1 MLTTI
6 LQHLIKHRFFGH
18 SGGPSSAPPSPQG
31 RKRRAATLIAA
42 TFSIVVGGG
51 LGNQDQA
58 SAQTAVYYGKIDE
71 TLRTDLVQ
79 WSAHYW
85 DRVDTGNTVKVGD
98 FKFTDPALN
107 TPLFNPARAVR
118 PTLEQLKLVSTLDCD
133 GVTVL
138 TPGFGNAAIA
148 NSFRQAMSEWKLV
161 TDSSTNASG
170 TAIHMNLITSAPA
183 GSGTTWEVIGNEVIS
198 TKLPWAGVAGV
209 NTNPT
214 IAPSI
219 STSTQAAIDK
229 LITVGSIIAAASEG
243 ISEAQSLI
251 TGQESHA
258 TKFERGV
265 QQLLIEGGWNGTTWR
280 VDAAF
285 GVFGSLPLV
294 GVTFDDAFVLVDT
307 VNGNVDGPFTLT
319 STLDSRPLL
328 EVHVSAYTLGTTIR
342 HLSTLG
348 CITTARARW
357 RTPFPPG
364 GPFVQR
370 PGSPNTPTPPYIIP
384 GYGPGGP
391 QLHPENPGWFTDWQ
405 CFTKIDGFN
414 HSCECYAYGKY
425 DNTSTGSSYW
435 VRIKCVLNGGYTLL
449 PGGLPELTTP
459 FVPITNPSVPQ
470 GPPFPQP
477 DPSISPATWNCNVP
491 AGPYPGTEWYY

>member
-1 MLTTI
+1 MIGRAEPTPCLRRSFNTSLNTG
-6 LQHLIKHRFFGH
+6 F
-18 SGGPSSAPPSPQG
+18 SAIQAAHHPLHP
-31 RKRRAATLIAA
+31 RRRAARGARPRSSPPL
-42 TFSIVVGGG
+42 SRSLLGGR
-51 LGNQDQA
+51 LGSLSPA
-58 SAQTAVYYGKIDE
+58 SAQSSGQTAVYYGKIDE

-148 NSFRQAMSEWKLV
+148 NSFRQAMSEWKLT

-294 GVTFDDAFVLVDT
+294 GVTFDDAFVLLDA
-307 VNGNVDGPFTLT
+307 VNGNVDGPFALT
-319 STLDSRPLL
+319 SPLNAASLLAAHSQEYVASQPVRFFSAQGCQKVVAASWRPSPPSWGSPPWGPPSWFLFGTNYFCTLLLPAPLWPRVDCSCIREGTSRDGDRRAVRLR
-328 EVHVSAYTLGTTIR
+328 EVCICTSCAGT
-342 HLSTLG
+342 G
-348 CITTARARW
+348 TA
-357 RTPFPPG
+357 G
-364 GPFVQR
+364 GPPSGTV
-370 PGSPNTPTPPYIIP
+370 PTGGVPPTPA
-384 GYGPGGP
+384 G
-391 QLHPENPGWFTDWQ
+391 
-405 CFTKIDGFN
+405 
-414 HSCECYAYGKY
+414 
-425 DNTSTGSSYW
+425 STCT
-435 VRIKCVLNGGYTLL
+435 CVLEY
-449 PGGLPELTTP
+449 
-459 FVPITNPSVPQ
+459 FH
-470 GPPFPQP
+470 
-477 DPSISPATWNCNVP
+477 
-491 AGPYPGTEWYY
+491 